1 MIKFLLNRPLVVFLC
16 TVILILLGLYSFTR
30 IPISLL
36 PNIEIPG
43 IIVKFNY
50 PNSSAKVIEQ
60 NITAK
65 LREDL
70 VSLDKLETID
80 CQSTDNAA
88 ILKLNFDYSAK
99 MDLLYIEVNERID
112 RISNNLP
119 KDLTRPQVIK
129 LNTSDVPIIKIQ
141 VVPKHKEDYIQVSD
155 LTQKV
160 IKKRLEQIEGISF
173 VDINGI
179 RTGMVAIQ
187 PMQSALNAAGLTEED
202 LISSIKNANSELGS
216 LSIRDG
222 QYRYYI
228 KVSNTLENI
237 DQIAGVPIR
246 FKNGIVSTI
255 GNFAKV
261 TTDIQEPEGYHL
273 YKGREGLVVTV
284 QKQSQ
289 SKMDVL
295 VPKIIAVVNELKDIY
310 PAIDFSTTQDQTYLL
325 NQGISNL
332 VQDLWY
338 GGFFCFFLLLLFL
351 GNIASPILMSVSIP
365 LSLLLTFILFDLFNI
380 SFNIISLSGLALG
393 IGMLIDN
400 SIVVLDSITRKRREG
415 FDMDQSCIIGV
426 ADVISPVVSNVLT
439 TIAIYIP
446 LIYLSGMA
454 GALIFDQ
461 AIALTISLGVSLLVS
476 FCLNPVMYKYLLKT
490 DPAKL
495 KQDTFFFKKILSSYH
510 QMVSYIFK
518 RKKIFFFS
526 TIILMPLGFLLFRL
540 VPVAALPK
548 ISENESVI
556 SIDWNE
562 PLDTKENLRRIE
574 DLSSFLDRN
583 VIEWDADVGIQQF
596 VLRQE
601 YNTSQTSLI
610 YYKTVNENVKATFD
624 KLIARHIKQIY
635 PSAQLKV
642 SSAPNA
648 FTQLF
653 QDDQS
658 FLEARFRPMNNVDD
672 NDYQTNL
679 KNMLNILP
687 NKTYELGLGFVQEGD
702 VELTIDYNKLSL
714 YDIDQNQF
722 ESKLNQ
728 VFGNFTISSIRRFGE
743 YKPIR
748 FNKEN
753 TSLAVK
759 LQALINSRNGQ
770 FYPINQ
776 FISTNAGQDN
786 KFITSDKSGIY
797 ESIHYSK
804 TVKND
809 IKQLQ
814 KEITSGAIETNLS
827 VSFFGDYFSNKSL
840 LKEMTFIFIISLLLL
855 YFILAIQFENLIHP
869 FIVMLTIPIGISGG
883 IFVLW
888 AAGGTLDVMSAI
900 GFVFVLGI
908 IVDDPSLKVET
919 INRLRKE
926 YANNGMTNKEEV
938 LLKALHDAGE
948 ICLKPLL
955 MVSLTTSLAL
965 IPVLFSGGIGN
976 DLQRPFVYVIIGG
989 ISLGTFFTLWF
1000 IPLAYWF
1007 FTKKV

>member
-1 MIKFLLNRPLVVFLC
+1 MC

-43 IIVKFNY
+43 IIVKINY

-60 NITAK
+60 NITSK

-70 VSLDKLETID
+70 VSLDKLESID

-119 KDLTRPQVIK
+119 TDLARPQVIK

-141 VVPKHKEDYIQVSD
+141 VVPIHKEDYVQVSD

-187 PMQSALNAAGLTEED
+187 PRQSALNAAGLTEED
-202 LISSIKNANSELGS
+202 LISAIKNANSELGS
-216 LSIRDG
+216 LSIKDG

-228 KVSNTLENI
+228 KVSNTLENT
-237 DQIAGVPIR
+237 DQIGRIPIR

-255 GNFAKV
+255 GNFAQI
-261 TTDIQEPEGYHL
+261 TSDIQGPEGYHL
-273 YKGREGLVVTV
+273 YKGKEGLVVTV

-289 SKMDVL
+289 SKMNVL
-295 VPKIIAVVNELKDIY
+295 VPKIISVVNELKNSY
-310 PAIDFSTTQDQTYLL
+310 PAIEFSTTQDQTYLL

-332 VQDLWY
+332 NQDLWY

-351 GNIASPILMSVSIP
+351 GNLASPILMSISIP

-415 FDMDQSCIIGV
+415 FDMDQSCIVGV
-426 ADVISPVVSNVLT
+426 GDVVSPVVSNVLT
-439 TIAIYIP
+439 TVAIYIP

-495 KQDTFFFKKILSSYH
+495 KQDTFLFKKILSSYH
-510 QMVSYIFK
+510 QMIGFIFK
-518 RKKIFFFS
+518 RKKLFFFS
-526 TIILMPLGFLLFRL
+526 ALILMPLGFLLFRL
-540 VPVAALPK
+540 VPVTTLPK
-548 ISENESVI
+548 ISENESVL

-562 PLDTKENLRRIE
+562 PLDVKENLRRIE
-574 DLSSFLDRN
+574 DLSSFFN
-583 VIEWDADVGIQQF
+583 HGVVEWDADVGIQQF
-596 VLRQE
+596 VLRQD

-610 YYKTVNENVKATFD
+610 YYKTENENVKAAFD
-624 KLIARHIKQIY
+624 KLIALHLKQIY
-635 PSAQLKV
+635 PSTHLKIT
-642 SSAPNA
+642 SAPNA

-653 QDDQS
+653 QDDRS
-658 FLEARFRPMNNVDD
+658 FLEARFRPVNNIND
-672 NDYQTNL
+672 NDYQANL
-679 KNMLNILP
+679 KNMLNNLS
-687 NKTYELGLGFVQEGD
+687 NKNYELGLGFVQEGD
-702 VELTIDYNKLSL
+702 IELVIDYRKLAL

-722 ESKLNQ
+722 EGKLNQ
-728 VFGNFTISSIRRFGE
+728 IFGNFTISSIRRFGE

-759 LQALINSRNGQ
+759 LQSLISSRNGK

-776 FISTNAGQDN
+776 FISDNAGQDN

-804 TVKND
+804 AGKNN

-814 KEITSGAIETNLS
+814 KEITKDAIETNLS

-926 YANNGMTNKEEV
+926 YEASGMTNKNDI

-1007 FTKKV
+1007 FTKKA